1 MTSGAVLG
9 YEALTRFLDGT
20 PPDRA
25 FQDAATAGVGLELE
39 AATIESALE
48 ASVLL
53 PADRFLDINVSP
65 DLVMAGEP
73 LGTLLAGS
81 SIDVILEITEHV
93 SVRDYGELREAIVTL
108 GSDVRFS
115 VDDAGAGFASMR
127 HILELAPT
135 QVKLDR
141 ALVARIDG
149 DPARQALVTG
159 LVHFAQAIDVMLIAE
174 GVETEK
180 ERATLIGLGV
190 HVGQGFLF
198 GRPAPAAALAG
209 TVRHRRLTRP

>member
-1 MTSGAVLG
+1 M
-9 YEALTRFLDGT
+9 
-20 PPDRA
+20 
-25 FQDAATAGVGLELE
+25 
-39 AATIESALE
+39 
-48 ASVLL
+48 LL
-53 PADRFLDINVSP
+53 PSGRFLDINVSP

-73 LGTLLAGS
+73 LGALLGCS
-81 SIDVILEITEHV
+81 SSDVVLEITEHV
-93 SVRDYGELREAIVTL
+93 SVHDYAELRQAIVSL
-108 GSDVRFS
+108 GKDVRFS

-141 ALVARIDG
+141 ALVAHIDA

-174 GVETEK
+174 GVESEE
-180 ERATLIGLGV
+180 ERTTLLGLGV

-198 GRPAPAAALAG
+198 GRPVEAAALA
-209 TVRHRRLTRP
+209 